1 MHREGLFWLAIAII
15 VQLLP
20 VIFVSLNLND
30 VMDLM
35 FQTPAIIC
43 SGIGATRMYR
53 KIFDRHAG
61 DLLEYLESS
70 RDATT
75 GEIRFRRHT
84 QLVSRTDLA
93 RGWGDPF
100 VTSSALPMAMA
111 MGHHHPRAMNAN
123 VNVNGRGHRY
133 VERFQACEIG
143 LEQGHGSAG
152 SSEARMMR
160 IDPDL
165 VL

>member
-1 MHREGLFWLAIAII
+1 MPSFTDRS
-15 VQLLP
+15 P
-20 VIFVSLNLND
+20 
-30 VMDLM
+30 
-35 FQTPAIIC
+35 TT
-43 SGIGATRMYR
+43 TR
-53 KIFDRHAG
+53 
-61 DLLEYLESS
+61 LEYLESS

-75 GEIRFRRHT
+75 GEIRFRRHM

-93 RGWGDPF
+93 HGGWDGDPF
-100 VTSSALPMAMA
+100 VTSSSAAALPMAMA
-111 MGHHHPRAMNAN
+111 MGGRPAPGHPRAMN
-123 VNVNGRGHRY
+123 VNGCGHRY

-143 LEQGHGSAG
+143 LEQGGHGSAG